1 MPILAADM
9 WSEVKSV
16 IAKDLRMELRM
27 RHSIGSILLY
37 IVSSVFV
44 AYLGFRQIASVSV
57 WNSLFWIIVLFAAF
71 NAAARSFASETSGRK
86 LYLFSL
92 ARAEAVIIG
101 KMIYNAILLLV
112 MVFLGFLIYALM
124 LGTAP
129 LAEADWGSLI
139 LALFLGAIGLAFT
152 LTLIS
157 ALAAQTDNNLGMM
170 AVLGLPVLLP
180 LLLLL
185 MRFSKNAIDGIA
197 WSVNSAYAWQ
207 ISAVLVLS
215 LALSYILFPY
225 LWRE

>member
-1 MPILAADM
+1 M
-9 WSEVKSV
+9 WNEVKAV

-27 RHSIGSILLY
+27 RHSIGSVLLY

-44 AYLGFRQIASVSV
+44 AYLGFKQIVSVSV
-57 WNSLFWIIVLFAAF
+57 WNALFWIIVLFAAF
-71 NAAARSFASETSGRK
+71 NAAARSFASENAGRK
-86 LYLFSL
+86 LYLYSL

-112 MVFLGFLIYALM
+112 MVFLGFLIYSLM
-124 LGTAP
+124 LGTSP
-129 LAEADWGSLI
+129 LVDADWGSLI
-139 LALFLGAIGLAFT
+139 LALILGSVGLAFT

-157 ALAAQTDNNLGMM
+157 ALASQTDNNLGMM

-185 MRFSKNAIDGIA
+185 IRFSKNAIDGIA

-207 ISAVLVLS
+207 ICAVLVLS
-215 LALSYILFPY
+215 MALSYILFPY